1 MDHWFDTLT
10 RNLNRQPLTRRTM
23 ISWTTKL
30 GLAAGV
36 GLLGR
41 NTTVVE
47 AAPVAAAPLAAVPLA
62 AAPLAASTCTVTDS
76 YGMLKT
82 VVTTASGDPA
92 TPLMLTHTFIAEVGS
107 GTSSSTLL
115 VTPGPT
121 TPVRREDVVLR
132 FTAATLANKRGHA
145 STMFGKRYTGGDAR
159 GGSFETDGRTLEG
172 QVDGRAT
179 EPAPLGSDVKG
190 VRFKDGQTHRPL
202 QAPTIQ
208 QSVTALLAQ
217 SRRQLGACSP
227 DSKASPAVS
236 TCSKCQLTC
245 RQSWVDCSV
254 SAAQS
259 SLAAGTL
266 AAGAYLGT
274 ASATCDAALQSCL
287 ATCKSSGACC
297 PDFCKGDAA
306 CCQSA
311 WGCCPPSSG
320 STRPWSK
327 AWPTCPRCGTPPWP
341 AAAKPSAPRTP
352 PARPGTRS

>member
-41 NTTVVE
+41 NTTIAS
-47 AAPVAAAPLAAVPLA
+47 AAPFAGPVAAPLLA
-62 AAPLAASTCTVTDS
+62 SSTCTVEDS
-76 YGMLKT
+76 YGVLKA
-82 VVTTASGDPA
+82 VVTTASGDPT

-107 GTSSSTLL
+107 GTSSSTLT

-121 TPVRREDVVLR
+121 TPVRREDLVLR
-132 FTAATLANKRGHA
+132 FTMSTLANKRGHA
-145 STMFGKRYTGGDAR
+145 SAAFGRRYTGGDAQV
-159 GGSFETDGRTLEG
+159 GSFATDGRTLEG
-172 QVDGRAT
+172 HVDGRAT
-179 EPAPLGSDVKG
+179 EPAPLGTDVKG
-190 VRFKDGQTHRPL
+190 LRFRDGQAHRPL
-202 QAPTIQ
+202 QAPAIQ
-208 QSVTALLAQ
+208 QSVSALLAQ
-217 SRRQLGACSP
+217 SRGKLGSCSP
-227 DSKASPAVS
+227 DPKASPAVG

-266 AAGAYLGT
+266 AAGAYLGA
-274 ASATCDAALQSCL
+274 ASATCDAALQTCL
-287 ATCKSSGACC
+287 STCKSSGACC

-341 AAAKPSAPRTP
+341 AAAKPSAPRTTP
-352 PARPGTRS
+352 VRPGRRP